1 MSCHTCRDMKIRDH
15 AVPRC
20 ETPGGC
26 LIPPLGPE
34 EARVLEMRALLVSL
48 AGLVSP
54 EAILRISGATLRQLE
69 KLAYLQEMLEEV
81 FRSDDQAWH

>member
-1 MSCHTCRDMKIRDH
+1 MSCHTCRDMKTIDH

-20 ETPGGC
+20 ESAEGC
-26 LIPPLGPE
+26 LIPPLGAE

-54 EAILRISGATLRQLE
+54 EAILRIYGATLRQLE
-69 KLAYLQEMLEEV
+69 LLAYLEQMLEEV
-81 FRSDDQAWH
+81 AQSDDQAWH